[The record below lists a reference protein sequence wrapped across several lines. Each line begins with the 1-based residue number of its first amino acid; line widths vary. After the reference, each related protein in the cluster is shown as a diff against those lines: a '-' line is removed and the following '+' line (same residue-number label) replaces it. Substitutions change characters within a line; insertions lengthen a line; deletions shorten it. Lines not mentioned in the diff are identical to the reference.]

1 MSGIALSLVLN
12 VTGFA
17 ILFLI
22 FGRRIKRS
30 LDTDRVVDGVREEI
44 SGLIVELNQ
53 ITDRNVGL
61 IEERIERLR
70 ALVAAADK
78 KIQLAGREM
87 QKHQIGMEVYN
98 KLKKG
103 ASRLSGDTTPDEPQP
118 VESQSVESQPAEPQ
132 PAETAPSSRPHGLPQ
147 SNSDATES
155 SLPLEAVAESE
166 ELHGEVGTGD
176 ATVPG
181 LRPKHLTAEVVAL
194 AANGFDSRIIANRL
208 GTTIGEVELILSL
221 HTGTSR

>member
-1 MSGIALSLVLN
+1 MSGIALSVVLN
-12 VTGFA
+12 VIGFA
-17 ILFLI
+17 ILFVI

-30 LDTDRVVDGVREEI
+30 LDTERIVDSVRDEI

-70 ALVAAADK
+70 TLVATADK

-87 QKHQIGMEVYN
+87 QKHQVGLDVYN

-103 ASRLSGDTTPDEPQP
+103 ASRVSGDTSTDKPL
-118 VESQSVESQPAEPQ
+118 PAEPP
-132 PAETAPSSRPHGLPQ
+132 PAESAPRPREYAPDQKG
-147 SNSDATES
+147 SDATKR
-155 SLPLEAVAESE
+155 SLPLEAAAESE
-166 ELHGEVGTGD
+166 ELDGEVGSGD
-176 ATVPG
+176 ARVPG
-181 LRPKHLTAEVVAL
+181 FRSKHLTGEVVAL
-194 AANGFDSRIIANRL
+194 AANGFDSPVIASRL